1 MATRVGATT
10 MIPLFHDFEQKSV
23 LIIGGGSVA
32 LRKAR
37 RFADEADVKV
47 IAPAFE
53 DKFREISCEQVQR
66 RVTQKNICSELGQA
80 YLVVPATDDVELNS
94 TIETEARRND
104 CLVNRV
110 DEKGDIVVPSHAE
123 SEEISIAIST
133 HGSSPAMSKY
143 LRRRVTP
150 ILQSADSMVR
160 LQWELREELKD
171 TVDPQE
177 KRRRLLW
184 EVIENEKV
192 WELLPHSFD
201 EAKTIARELVTTEN

>member
-1 MATRVGATT
+1 
-10 MIPLFHDFEQKSV
+10 MIPLFHDFEQKNV
-23 LIIGGGSVA
+23 LIIGGGGVA

-37 RFADEADVKV
+37 RFNDEADVKV
-47 IAPAFE
+47 IAPTFE
-53 DKFREISCEQVQR
+53 EKFREVSCKRLER
-66 RVTQKNICSELGQA
+66 RVTRGNICPELEQA
-80 YLVVPATDDVELNS
+80 YLVIPATDDVELNS
-94 TIETEARRND
+94 TIETAARRHD

-110 DEKGDIVVPSHAE
+110 DEKGDIVVSSHAE

-143 LRRRVTP
+143 LRQRVSP

-160 LQWELREELKD
+160 LQRELRKELKD
-171 TVDPQE
+171 SAAPQE

-184 EVIENEKV
+184 EVIESDEV

-201 EAKTIARELVTTEN
+201 EAKATACELITTES

>member
-1 MATRVGATT
+1 M
-10 MIPLFHDFEQKSV
+10 

-37 RFADEADVKV
+37 RFTDEADVKV

-53 DKFREISCEQVQR
+53 DRFREISCEQIQR
-66 RVTQKNICSELGQA
+66 RVTQKSIRPELEQA

-110 DEKGDIVVPSHAE
+110 DKKGDIVVPSHAE

-143 LRRRVTP
+143 LRRRVSP

-160 LQWELREELKD
+160 LQRELRKELKD
-171 TVDPQE
+171 SVDSQE
-177 KRRRLLW
+177 KRRQLLW
-184 EVIENEKV
+184 EVIESDEV

-201 EAKTIARELVTTEN
+201 EAKATACELVTTKN